1 MVFVNFSKIV
11 KEALNQ
17 KGWTITQ
24 LAKEM
29 GYCVQHVS
37 DLLSGERRWNET
49 TMSRACEVLGIQVV
63 FSVSG
68 QEIA

>member
-1 MVFVNFSKIV
+1 MNFSKIV
-11 KEALNQ
+11 KKALSQ
-17 KGWTITQ
+17 KGWTITR